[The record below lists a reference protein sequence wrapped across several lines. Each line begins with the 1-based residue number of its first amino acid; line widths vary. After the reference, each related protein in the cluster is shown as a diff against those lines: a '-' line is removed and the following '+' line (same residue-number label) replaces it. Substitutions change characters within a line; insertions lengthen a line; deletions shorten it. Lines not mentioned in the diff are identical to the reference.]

1 MEFSILIPTLNNI
14 NYLKICINSIKKNS
28 KYKHEILVHSNNSID
43 QTSSFLEE
51 NNIKEIKSDKNY
63 GLCTALNQLA
73 EKAKNDFL
81 LFLHD
86 DMYIC
91 PDWEDALINEIKSH
105 NHVNFYLTG
114 IMIEKTNGH
123 INYNFGNTYL
133 DFNEKN
139 LLEKYKSF
147 QHYDIQGADK
157 NPSLIHKS
165 IWKNVGGMSKE
176 FNPGDGSDP
185 DFIYK
190 LWISGIRIFKGLS
203 NFRVYHFGSITTR
216 KNKSINLNNGSKIFL
231 KKWGFS
237 HKFLR
242 KYYLKSDTQFTAP
255 LKDPTKNIFFY
266 IDLLKCKF
274 KLFYINFFASEEK

>member
-1 MEFSILIPTLNNI
+1 MKFSILIPTLNNI

-28 KYKHEILVHSNNSID
+28 KYNHEILVHSNNSID
-43 QTSSFLEE
+43 QTSSFLKD

-73 EKAKNDFL
+73 EQAKNDFL

-91 PDWEDALINEIKSH
+91 PDWEDALINEIKLH

-133 DFNEKN
+133 DFNEKK
-139 LLEKYKSF
+139 LLEEFKLFPYN
-147 QHYDIQGADK
+147 DIQGSDK

-165 IWKNVGGMSKE
+165 IWQKVNGMSEE

-190 LWISGIRIFKGLS
+190 LWLLGIRIFKGLN

-216 KNKSINLNNGSKIFL
+216 KNESIKLNDGTKIFL
-231 KKWGFS
+231 LKYGFTPNY
-237 HKFLR
+237 FR
-242 KYYLKSDTQFTAP
+242 KYYLRNNKLNIYNGP
-255 LKDPTKNIFFY
+255 LNNPKLSLNMMY
-266 IDLLKCKF
+266 DLFLNKLKFIIHKF
-274 KLFYINFFASEEK
+274 KK

>member
-1 MEFSILIPTLNNI
+1 MKFSILIPTLNNI

-28 KYKHEILVHSNNSID
+28 KYNHEILVHSNNSID
-43 QTSSFLEE
+43 ETSSFLKD

-73 EKAKNDFL
+73 EQAKNDFL

-91 PDWEDALINEIKSH
+91 PDWEEPLINEIKSH
-105 NHVNFYLTG
+105 NHFNFYLTG
-114 IMIEKTNGH
+114 IMIEKINGH

-133 DFNEKN
+133 DFNEKS
-139 LLEKYKSF
+139 LLEKFKSF
-147 QHYDIQGADK
+147 PHYDIQGADK
-157 NPSLIHKS
+157 NPSLIHKNV
-165 IWKNVGGMSKE
+165 WRKVGGMSEE

-190 LWISGIRIFKGLS
+190 LWKSGIRIFKGLS

-216 KNKSINLNNGSKIFL
+216 KNKSIKLNNGSKIFL

-242 KYYLKSDTQFTAP
+242 KYYLKSDTEFIEP
-255 LKDPTKNIFFY
+255 LKDPAKNIFFY
-266 IDLLKCKF
+266 INLLKCKF
-274 KLFYINFFASEEK
+274 KLFYIKFFENE

>member
-28 KYKHEILVHSNNSID
+28 KYNHEILVHSNNSTD
-43 QTSSFLEE
+43 ETSLYLKE

-73 EKAKNDFL
+73 EQAKHDFL

-91 PDWEDALINEIKSH
+91 PNWEDSLINEIKTH
-105 NHVNFYLTG
+105 NHINFYLTG

-123 INYNFGNTYL
+123 INYNFGSNYL
-133 DFNEKN
+133 DFNEKS
-139 LLEKYKSF
+139 LLKMYNSF
-147 QHYDIQGADK
+147 SYHDIQGADK
-157 NPSLIHKS
+157 NPSLIHKNT
-165 IWKNVGGMSKE
+165 WKNVNGMSLE

-185 DFIYK
+185 DFICK
-190 LWISGIRIFKGLS
+190 LWKSGIRIFKGLS

-216 KNKSINLNNGSKIFL
+216 KNKFINLNDGSKTFL

-242 KYYLKSDTQFTAP
+242 KHYLQSDTKYIEP
-255 LKDPTKNIFFY
+255 LKEPNKNFLFY
-266 IDLLKCKF
+266 FDLIKCKL
-274 KLFYINFFASEEK
+274 KLFYNSLFSNEK

>member
-28 KYKHEILVHSNNSID
+28 KYNHEILVHSNNSTD
-43 QTSSFLEE
+43 ETSLYLME

-73 EKAKNDFL
+73 EQAKHDFL

-91 PDWEDALINEIKSH
+91 PNWEDSLINEIKTH
-105 NHVNFYLTG
+105 NHINFYLTG

-123 INYNFGNTYL
+123 INYNFGNNYL
-133 DFNEKN
+133 DFNEKS
-139 LLEKYKSF
+139 LLEMYNF
-147 QHYDIQGADK
+147 FPYQDIQGADK
-157 NPSLIHKS
+157 NPSLIHKN
-165 IWKNVGGMSKE
+165 IWKNVNGMSLE

-185 DFIYK
+185 DFICK
-190 LWISGIRIFKGLS
+190 LWKSGIRIFKGIS

-216 KNKSINLNNGSKIFL
+216 KNKSINLNNGSKTFL

-242 KYYLKSDTQFTAP
+242 KHYLQSDTKYIEP
-255 LKDPTKNIFFY
+255 LKEPNKNLLFY
-266 IDLLKCKF
+266 FDLTKCKL
-274 KLFYINFFASEEK
+274 KLFYNSLFSNEK